1 MRKNKIAMEN
11 NLKTFEDLEC
21 WKSARELKLFV
32 KEIAKKFPS
41 DEKYKLT
48 DQIIRASR
56 SIGANIAEGYGRYTF
71 QENAKFCRDAR
82 GSLTETLNHMIDALD
97 ENYINQNELND
108 FRKLYDK
115 CLLILNGYIAYL
127 MRAKNENINTTK

>member
-1 MRKNKIAMEN
+1 MESSF
-11 NLKTFEDLEC
+11 KTFEDLAC
-21 WKSARELKLFV
+21 WKSARELKIYA
-32 KEIAKKFPS
+32 KEITKKFPKE
-41 DEKYKLT
+41 EKYRLT

-56 SIGANIAEGYGRYTF
+56 SVGANIAEGYGRFSF

-97 ENYINQNELND
+97 ENYINKEELNE

-127 MRAKNENINTTK
+127 LKAKNENATKAK

>member
-1 MRKNKIAMEN
+1 MEN

-71 QENAKFCRDAR
+71 QECK
-82 GSLTETLNHMIDALD
+82 
-97 ENYINQNELND
+97 
-108 FRKLYDK
+108 
-115 CLLILNGYIAYL
+115 ILQ
-127 MRAKNENINTTK
+127 RCKRFFDRNIKSHD

>member
-1 MRKNKIAMEN
+1 MEN

-127 MRAKNENINTTK
+127 MRAKNENINTKFLN

>member
-1 MRKNKIAMEN
+1 MEN

-32 KEIAKKFPS
+32 KEISKKFPS

-56 SIGANIAEGYGRYTF
+56 SVGANIAEGYGRYTF

-97 ENYINQNELND
+97 ENYINQNELD
-108 FRKLYDK
+108 EFRKLYDK

-127 MRAKNENINTTK
+127 MRAKNENTTTTK